1 MLRVALKPIILSVI
15 MSNVN
20 VLSVIMSNVYV
31 LSVVVEKYAKCR
43 R

>member
-15 MSNVN
+15 IPNVD
-20 VLSVIMSNVYV
+20 VLSVIMSNADVP
-31 LSVVVEKYAKCR
+31 SVVVEKYAKCR